1 MLHTLGARLADAASS
16 AADGLLGG
24 QPYAARLARAS
35 VKAGYLHGLG
45 ENHQWKRRFFV
56 LKPTTMLYYFGSDAD
71 EEPLGCV
78 DVEAFTSVSCREV
91 HQDGRV
97 TIELARAAPPG
108 ADNAKPLI
116 FSLRA
121 PGESE
126 GYGWID
132 ALKGSSYARL
142 KEANEV
148 MRQQCDDFAA
158 DISSLERAA
167 AAASE
172 AEQQAKRSALA
183 ADARRQRVLD
193 GVASIY
199 ERGVAQRNDFKP
211 PVPGDDDALLAAVE
225 ALLDAHSA
233 DLAALKQEHEAQAEK
248 RREAGQHLAAELAEA
263 QQQARDAQADVAAL
277 RTANDALRARHKLL
291 VREVKKSRSAQAGPP
306 AEDTDEASQ
315 EEAPSEPEPP
325 APPAPEPE
333 DDAAAKEASDAR
345 RAAFRADIRKAL
357 DLNVARTAA
366 AEFERQGLSAPDD
379 DAAIDSEKPDERWLE
394 DDEDAPIAG
403 LPGVQ
408 VLKYER
414 PTIGIN
420 FEVREAALVVSGTT
434 DAYDVALEKPVVG
447 SRLAA
452 LNGESCVG
460 EAPDVVMERLR
471 NASRPLELEFWSR
484 GVKAA
489 S

>member
-1 MLHTLGARLADAASS
+1 MLQGLGARLADAASS

-35 VKAGYLHGLG
+35 VKAGSLHGLG

-108 ADNAKPLI
+108 SENAKPHI

-167 AAASE
+167 AAAS
-172 AEQQAKRSALA
+172 
-183 ADARRQRVLD
+183 RR
-193 GVASIY
+193 
-199 ERGVAQRNDFKP
+199 RG
-211 PVPGDDDALLAAVE
+211 
-225 ALLDAHSA
+225 
-233 DLAALKQEHEAQAEK
+233 
-248 RREAGQHLAAELAEA
+248 
-263 QQQARDAQADVAAL
+263 
-277 RTANDALRARHKLL
+277 
-291 VREVKKSRSAQAGPP
+291 
-306 AEDTDEASQ
+306 
-315 EEAPSEPEPP
+315 
-325 APPAPEPE
+325 
-333 DDAAAKEASDAR
+333 
-345 RAAFRADIRKAL
+345 
-357 DLNVARTAA
+357 
-366 AEFERQGLSAPDD
+366 
-379 DAAIDSEKPDERWLE
+379 
-394 DDEDAPIAG
+394 
-403 LPGVQ
+403 
-408 VLKYER
+408 
-414 PTIGIN
+414 
-420 FEVREAALVVSGTT
+420 
-434 DAYDVALEKPVVG
+434 
-447 SRLAA
+447 
-452 LNGESCVG
+452 
-460 EAPDVVMERLR
+460 
-471 NASRPLELEFWSR
+471 
-484 GVKAA
+484 
-489 S
+489 